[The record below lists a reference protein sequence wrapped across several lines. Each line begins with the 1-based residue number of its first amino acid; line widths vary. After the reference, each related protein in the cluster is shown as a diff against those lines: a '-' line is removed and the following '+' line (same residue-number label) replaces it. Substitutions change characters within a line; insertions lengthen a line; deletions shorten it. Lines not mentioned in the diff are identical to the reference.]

1 MWILFFR
8 AKRRKT
14 YGEIKMPF
22 KRFCVVLPGEIY
34 MEHKTPAVRVPAD
47 TAAGRVGNRR
57 VGLLHDRHI
66 RQTRAREIRTVG
78 IPKTHKRQLRTEPFQ
93 RDVDFG

>member
-1 MWILFFR
+1 MPLKLF
-8 AKRRKT
+8 
-14 YGEIKMPF
+14 YI
-22 KRFCVVLPGEIY
+22 VLPGEIY

-47 TAAGRVGNRR
+47 SGAGRVGNRR
-57 VGLLHDRHI
+57 VGLLYDRHI
-66 RQTRAREIRTVG
+66 RQTPACEIRSVG